1 MANTLSQ
8 TLQAGLEQGII
19 TIATGD
25 VTAAGSDVI
34 ATASDVMATEQD
46 VKPIATGL
54 MVAGSD
60 ITVAG
65 TNQNEALS
73 DPNNTQGAGNGIQ
86 VQKPAKIS
94 FFFLFFFPVLL
105 KCTCIQ
111 ILIKKK

>member
-60 ITVAG
+60 ITAAG
-65 TNQNEALS
+65 TSQNEALS
-73 DPNNTQGAGNGIQ
+73 DPSNTQGAGGGIQ
-86 VQKPAKIS
+86 VYRNLREFFSFLS
-94 FFFLFFFPVLL
+94 FFFSSTL
-105 KCTCIQ
+105 
-111 ILIKKK
+111 